1 MKKSA
6 VAIGVAL
13 LLAIAGWRWFA
24 PSAPPVTNANPRGE
38 NIICFG
44 DSLTYGTGAP
54 EGKDYPSRLSGLIGR
69 TVINAGIPGD
79 TTAEALD
86 RLEDDVLS
94 QSPRLVLL
102 TLGGN
107 DLKNR
112 VPRETAFANLREIIR
127 QIQAQGALVVIGGLD
142 IPLYGRGFD
151 EAYRKLARET
161 GSVLIPDIYK
171 GIMGDRS
178 LMSDPI
184 HPNAEGYAIM
194 AGHFYE
200 AIEPY
205 L

>member
-1 MKKSA
+1 MRNIVLVMVA
-6 VAIGVAL
+6 VVLVGIGV
-13 LLAIAGWRWFA
+13 RWFRPAA
-24 PSAPPVTNANPRGE
+24 PITNAEPAGE

-54 EGKDYPSRLSGLIGR
+54 DGLDYPSQLAVLINR
-69 TVINAGIPGD
+69 PVINAGVAGD
-79 TTAEALD
+79 TTAQALA
-86 RLEDDVLS
+86 RLEADVLS

-112 VPRETAFANLREIIR
+112 VPRKTAFDNLRRIVVA
-127 QIQAQGALVVIGGLD
+127 IQNAGALVAIGGID
-142 IPLYGRGFD
+142 IPFYGRGFD
-151 EAYRKLARET
+151 EAYRQLAQET
-161 GSVLIPDIYK
+161 GSVLIPNVFD

-184 HPNAEGYAIM
+184 HPNADGYAVM
-194 AGHFYE
+194 AGHFYD
-200 AIEPY
+200 AIKPY